1 MNDNQNRRLAS
12 FITSRDYF
20 AGVSNQFA
28 PNGVAQ
34 QKAGRFVV
42 VITEI
47 QTTAAAQEGDIG
59 QARQHTLGRKETR
72 IELRLDL
79 EAINRAARIMGLE
92 NEFQLPLEG
101 NDKELLNA
109 ARAFARNALPLK
121 AQFIAHEMPEDF
133 LEDLAADI
141 AAFEA
146 AVAKQSDARGSH
158 VAAGEVLD
166 DLFGEGTELQRDLDG
181 FMRNKFANNAEV
193 LAEWTRAS
201 HVERAPRR
209 KKPEGGPTPPAPT
222 A

>member
-1 MNDNQNRRLAS
+1 MDDNQNRRLAS
-12 FITSRDYF
+12 FITTRDYF
-20 AGVSNQFA
+20 AQVTNQFA

-34 QKAGRFVV
+34 QKAARFGA

-47 QTTAAAQEGDIG
+47 QTKAAEHEGGIG
-59 QARQHTLGRKETR
+59 EARQNTVGRKQAR
-72 IELRLDL
+72 IEVRLDL
-79 EAINRAARIMGLE
+79 ATINRAARIMGLE
-92 NEFQLPLEG
+92 NEFPMPPEG

-121 AQFIAHEMPEDF
+121 EQFIAHELPEDF
-133 LEDLAADI
+133 LEDLAADT

-146 AVAKQSDARGSH
+146 AIAKQSETVGNH

-166 DLFGEGTELQRDLDG
+166 DLFDEGTELQRDLDG

-201 HVERAPRR
+201 HVERPPRR
-209 KKPEGGPTPPAPT
+209 KKTVPPAT
-222 A
+222 TTSGQ